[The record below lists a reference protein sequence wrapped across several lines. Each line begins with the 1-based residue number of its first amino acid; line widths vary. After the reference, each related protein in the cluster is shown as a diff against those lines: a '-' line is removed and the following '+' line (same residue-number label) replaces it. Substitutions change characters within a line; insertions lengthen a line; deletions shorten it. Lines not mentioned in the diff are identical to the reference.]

1 MKICVID
8 ATIRKN
14 SRTKKLLDYFLKDYN
29 EKDITYLKLLDLNL
43 KPLDFNMLYK
53 REEAIRNNDFKNDIL
68 YYANKIKSSDILVY
82 ATPYYD
88 LSFSSLLKLFIEN
101 ANIADYLFHYDEHG
115 NCISNCKC
123 KKSYYITTSGS
134 LMKEDY
140 GYNYIKE
147 VNEMF
152 YGIKKN
158 YLIKAENLDVIGFN
172 EEEELKKSY
181 QMIDS
186 LRNH

>member
-1 MKICVID
+1 
-8 ATIRKN
+8 
-14 SRTKKLLDYFLKDYN
+14 
-29 EKDITYLKLLDLNL
+29 
-43 KPLDFNMLYK
+43 
-53 REEAIRNNDFKNDIL
+53 
-68 YYANKIKSSDILVY
+68 
-82 ATPYYD
+82 
-88 LSFSSLLKLFIEN
+88 
-101 ANIADYLFHYDEHG
+101 
-115 NCISNCKC
+115 
-123 KKSYYITTSGS
+123 
-134 LMKEDY
+134 MKEDY